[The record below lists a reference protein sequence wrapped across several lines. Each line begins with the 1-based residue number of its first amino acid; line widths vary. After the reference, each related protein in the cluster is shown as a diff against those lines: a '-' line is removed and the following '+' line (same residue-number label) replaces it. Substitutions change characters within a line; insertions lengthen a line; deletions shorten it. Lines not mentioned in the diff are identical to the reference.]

1 MRSPLRIRAS
11 NKVIDFAIG
20 DQALPFQELIAVILV
35 ADFVRVD
42 SCAGAAGDGA
52 DYGTLLTANQ
62 TTEQC
67 TTNCAPRSS
76 DLVPV
81 GFPNRAILAVIGIVR
96 DDIAISV
103 DVYVVA
109 IRIDAIGVISIL
121 GNAAVT
127 RIVAALDSG

>member
-35 ADFVRVD
+35 ADFICVD
-42 SCAGAAGDGA
+42 SCAGAPGDGA

-67 TTNCAPRSS
+67 PSNCAPRSS
-76 DLVPV
+76 DLVPMSI
-81 GFPNRAILAVIGIVR
+81 PDRPILPVIGIVGHY
-96 DDIAISV
+96 IALAS
-103 DVYVVA
+103 
-109 IRIDAIGVISIL
+109 
-121 GNAAVT
+121 T
-127 RIVAALDSG
+127 